1 MTPDALKNLVYAA
14 PFRAFTLH
22 TVDGRSVPVPHP
34 DFISISPTGRAA
46 VVPTDGE
53 KFEIIQVSQIAE
65 ATIEKGSKA

>member
-14 PFRAFTLH
+14 PFRAFTIH
-22 TVDGRSVPVPHP
+22 TQDGRSVPVPHP

-46 VVPTDGE
+46 VVHTDGE